1 MSVSLTH
8 CSVLNRLA
16 DSGSVQLW
24 HSSLSNRLA
33 GSDGSAPVDSNICF
47 ASGKHA
53 VDNDRVYSFSKHQLN
68 KIEI

>member
-24 HSSLSNRLA
+24 HSSLLNRLA
-33 GSDGSAPVDSNICF
+33 SSDGSAPVDSNICF
-47 ASGKHA
+47 THA
-53 VDNDRVYSFSKHQLN
+53 VDNDSFSKHQLN